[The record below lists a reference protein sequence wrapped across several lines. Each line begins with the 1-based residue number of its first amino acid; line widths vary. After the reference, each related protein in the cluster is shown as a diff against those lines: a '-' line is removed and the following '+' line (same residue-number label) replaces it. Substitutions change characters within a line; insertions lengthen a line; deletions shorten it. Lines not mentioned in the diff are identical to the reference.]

1 MEDKNLRPKAVS
13 NDAPPPGG
21 QKNMTTLDPNH
32 KNLRILVVDDNRT
45 IHEDFRRIL
54 EAPTEEESL
63 TRARATLFGET
74 PLVEALD
81 RFELDYADQGQAALA
96 LVQMARREGRP
107 YAVAFIDMRMSPG
120 WDGLETIERLWE
132 ADGRLQVVIC
142 TAYSDY
148 SWAEIAARLEIGD
161 RLLIL
166 RKPFDPIEVQQ
177 IAASLTRKWA
187 LGRDIRL
194 QIEDLVAQVNARNQ
208 ELQRTNQH
216 LEQQVA
222 ARTSELQQ
230 RHDELQKMVEA
241 LKEAKVAADNANQ
254 AKSQFLARMSHEIR
268 TPMNA
273 MLGMNELLL
282 STLLNDRQRHFVQT
296 IHHSGEQ
303 LLQIINDILDL
314 SKIEENKM
322 DLHITGFDL
331 VATVQDVAGLFHEPS
346 RQKGLSLECQID
358 PELPAVWR
366 GDGVRLRQILMN
378 LVSNAVKFTERGGI
392 LIHVERL
399 EDRQEKALFKITVCD
414 TGIGVP
420 LEAQRKIFD
429 PFAQADGSM
438 TRRYGG
444 TGLGL
449 AIVQRLVSLMG
460 GDVGLTSIPGNGST
474 FWFTVCLEKVSASD
488 GAGLE
493 SKQADCHSTPDVLI
507 KRSHDK
513 SPGVRSSKPR
523 LPARI
528 LLAEDNP
535 TNQEVFLRMLELC
548 GESADTAGT
557 GREAIQAL
565 ERRPYDLVLMDCEMP
580 EMDGLTATA
589 EIRRR
594 GFTRGD
600 GRPVTILA
608 LSGYA
613 VSTVETACLAGG
625 MDGFLPK
632 PVGLKEIQKAVRQWL
647 PTIGSRA
654 A

>member
-1 MEDKNLRPKAVS
+1 MDNANNKNLRV
-13 NDAPPPGG
+13 
-21 QKNMTTLDPNH
+21 
-32 KNLRILVVDDNRT
+32 LVVDDNRA

-54 EAPTEEESL
+54 ETPSTDEGL
-63 TRARATLFGET
+63 NRARATLFEET

-107 YAVAFIDMRMSPG
+107 YAVAFIDMRMPPG

-142 TAYSDY
+142 TAYSDH

-187 LGRDIRL
+187 LGRDVRL
-194 QIEDLVAQVNARNQ
+194 QIEDLVAQVNIRNR
-208 ELQRTNQH
+208 ELQATNQH
-216 LEQQVA
+216 LEQQVTE
-222 ARTSELQQ
+222 RTSELQ
-230 RHDELQKMVEA
+230 RRNDELQTMITA
-241 LKEAKVAADNANQ
+241 LKEAKVAADKANQ

-282 STLLNDRQRHFVQT
+282 STSLNDRQHHFVQT

-314 SKIEENKM
+314 SKIDEDKM

-331 VATVQDVAGLFHEPS
+331 VATVQDVVGLFREPA
-346 RQKGLSLECQID
+346 RRKGLSLECQIA
-358 PELPAVWR
+358 PELPTVWR

-378 LVSNAVKFTERGGI
+378 LVSNAMKFTERGGI

-399 EDRQEKALFKITVCD
+399 EDRQEKALFKISVCD
-414 TGIGVP
+414 TGIGIP
-420 LEAQRKIFD
+420 LEAQQKIFD
-429 PFAQADGSM
+429 PFAQVDGSM

-460 GDVGLTSIPGNGST
+460 GDIGLTSTPGNGST
-474 FWFTVCLEKVSASD
+474 FWFTVYLEKMSASES
-488 GAGLE
+488 AGLE
-493 SKQADCHSTPDVLI
+493 RKQGGYLSVPDALT
-507 KRSHDK
+507 KRHD
-513 SPGVRSSKPR
+513 RSSSIHSSR
-523 LPARI
+523 LRSPARI
-528 LLAEDNP
+528 LLAEDNA
-535 TNQEVFLRMLELC
+535 TNQEVFSRMLELC
-548 GESADTAGT
+548 GESADTVGT
-557 GREAIQAL
+557 GRAALQAL
-565 ERRPYDLVLMDCEMP
+565 EQRQYDLVLMDCEMP

-613 VSTVETACLAGG
+613 VSTVETACMEGG

-632 PVGLKEIQKAVRQWL
+632 PVGLNTIQNVVRQWL
-647 PTIGSRA
+647 PAIGSRA

>member
-1 MEDKNLRPKAVS
+1 MGIN
-13 NDAPPPGG
+13 N
-21 QKNMTTLDPNH
+21 
-32 KNLRILVVDDNRT
+32 KNLRILVVDDNRA

-54 EAPTEEESL
+54 ETRPEDESL
-63 TRARATLFGET
+63 NRSRASLFGET
-74 PLVEALD
+74 PLARALD
-81 RFELDYADQGQAALA
+81 RFELDYADQGQTALA
-96 LVQMARREGRP
+96 LVEMARREGRP
-107 YAVAFIDMRMSPG
+107 YVVAFVDMRMPPG

-142 TAYSDY
+142 TAYSDH
-148 SWAEIAARLEIGD
+148 SWAEIAARLEMND

-166 RKPFDPIEVQQ
+166 RKPFDSIEVQQ
-177 IAASLTRKWA
+177 IAASLTRKWE

-194 QIEDLVAQVNARNQ
+194 QIEDLVAQVNARNR
-208 ELQRTNQH
+208 ELQATNQH
-216 LEQQVA
+216 LEQQVV
-222 ARTSELQQ
+222 ARTSEIQQ
-230 RHDELQKMVEA
+230 RNDELQKMVEA
-241 LKEAKVAADNANQ
+241 LKEAKVAADKANL

-282 STLLNDRQRHFVQT
+282 STSLNDRQRHFVQT

-303 LLQIINDILDL
+303 LLEIINNILDL
-314 SKIEENKM
+314 SKIDENKM

-331 VATVQDVAGLFHEPS
+331 VATVQDVAGLFHEPA

-378 LVSNAVKFTERGGI
+378 LVSNAMKFTERGGI

-399 EDRQEKALFKITVCD
+399 EDRQEKVLFKLSVCD

-420 LEAQRKIFD
+420 LEAQQKIFD
-429 PFAQADGSM
+429 PFSQVDGSM

-460 GDVGLTSIPGNGST
+460 GDVGLTSTPGNGST

-488 GAGLE
+488 RAGLE
-493 SKQADCHSTPDVLI
+493 RKQADDHSTPDLLN
-507 KRSHDK
+507 KSHDR
-513 SPGVRSSKPR
+513 SPGVHSSKPR
-523 LPARI
+523 SPARI
-528 LLAEDNP
+528 LLAEDNA

-548 GESADTAGT
+548 GESADTVGT
-557 GREAIQAL
+557 GRAAIQAL
-565 ERRPYDLVLMDCEMP
+565 EQRQYDLVLMDCEMP

-594 GFTRGD
+594 GFTRED

-613 VSTVETACLAGG
+613 VSTVETACMAGG

-632 PVGLKEIQKAVRQWL
+632 PVGLKEIQKVIRQWL
-647 PTIGSRA
+647 PAIGSRA

>member
-1 MEDKNLRPKAVS
+1 MIMSADN
-13 NDAPPPGG
+13 
-21 QKNMTTLDPNH
+21 
-32 KNLRILVVDDNRT
+32 KNLRILVVDDNRA

-54 EAPTEEESL
+54 EAQTEEESL
-63 TRARATLFGET
+63 ARARASLFGET
-74 PLVEALD
+74 PLARTPD

-96 LVQMARREGRP
+96 LLHMARREGRP
-107 YAVAFIDMRMSPG
+107 YAVAFVDMRMPPG

-142 TAYSDY
+142 TAYSDH
-148 SWAEIAARLEIGD
+148 SWAEIAARLEMND

-166 RKPFDPIEVQQ
+166 RKPFDSIEVQQ
-177 IAASLTRKWA
+177 IAASLTRKWE

-194 QIEDLVAQVNARNQ
+194 QIEDLVAQVNARNR
-208 ELQRTNQH
+208 ELQATNQH
-216 LEQQVA
+216 LEQQVV

-230 RHDELQKMVEA
+230 RNDELQKMVGA
-241 LKEAKVAADNANQ
+241 LKEAKVAADKANQ

-282 STLLNDRQRHFVQT
+282 STSLNDRQRHFVKT

-314 SKIEENKM
+314 SKIDEDKM

-331 VATVQDVAGLFHEPS
+331 VATVQDVVGLFREPS
-346 RQKGLSLECQID
+346 RRKGLSLECQID

-378 LVSNAVKFTERGGI
+378 LVSNAMKFTERGGI

-399 EDRQEKALFKITVCD
+399 EDRQEKVLFKMTVCD
-414 TGIGVP
+414 TGIGIP
-420 LEAQRKIFD
+420 LEAQQKIFD
-429 PFAQADGSM
+429 PFAQVDGSM

-488 GAGLE
+488 RTCLE
-493 SKQADCHSTPDVLI
+493 SKQADDRSTPDVVI
-507 KRSHDK
+507 NRSHDR
-513 SPGVRSSKPR
+513 SPGVRSSDPR
-523 LPARI
+523 SRARI
-528 LLAEDNP
+528 LLAEDNS
-535 TNQEVFLRMLELC
+535 TNQEVFLSMLEFC
-548 GESADTAGT
+548 GESADTVGT

-565 ERRPYDLVLMDCEMP
+565 EQHQYDLVLMDCEMP

-613 VSTVETACLAGG
+613 VSTVETACIAGG
-625 MDGFLPK
+625 IDAFLPK

-647 PTIGSRA
+647 PAIGSRA

>member
-1 MEDKNLRPKAVS
+1 MMGAN
-13 NDAPPPGG
+13 N
-21 QKNMTTLDPNH
+21 
-32 KNLRILVVDDNRT
+32 KNLRILVVDDNRA

-54 EAPTEEESL
+54 EAPPEEEGL
-63 TRARATLFGET
+63 HRARATLFGEM

-96 LVQMARREGRP
+96 LVDMARREGRP
-107 YAVAFIDMRMSPG
+107 YAVAFVDMRMPPG

-142 TAYSDY
+142 TAYSDH
-148 SWAEIAARLEIGD
+148 SWAEIAGRLEMSD

-166 RKPFDPIEVQQ
+166 RKPFDSIEVQQ
-177 IAASLTRKWA
+177 IAASLTRKWE

-194 QIEDLVAQVNARNQ
+194 QIEGLVAQVNARNR
-208 ELQRTNQH
+208 ELQATNQH

-222 ARTSELQQ
+222 ARTAELQQ

-241 LKEAKVAADNANQ
+241 LQEAKVAADKANQ

-282 STLLNDRQRHFVQT
+282 STSLNNRQRHFVQT

-314 SKIEENKM
+314 SKIDEDKM

-331 VATVQDVAGLFHEPS
+331 VATVQDVAGLFREPS
-346 RQKGLSLECQID
+346 QRKGLSLECQID

-378 LVSNAVKFTERGGI
+378 LVSNAMKFTERGGI

-414 TGIGVP
+414 TGIGIP
-420 LEAQRKIFD
+420 LEAQQKIFD
-429 PFAQADGSM
+429 PFAQVDGSM

-474 FWFTVCLEKVSASD
+474 FWFTACLEKVSASD
-488 GAGLE
+488 RARLE
-493 SKQADCHSTPDVLI
+493 STQADDHSTPDVLI
-507 KRSHDK
+507 NRSHDR
-513 SPGVRSSKPR
+513 SPGVHSSKPR
-523 LPARI
+523 SCARI
-528 LLAEDNP
+528 LLAEDNL

-548 GESADTAGT
+548 GESADTAST

-613 VSTVETACLAGG
+613 VSTVETACIAGG